1 MSMKCGSGID
11 EHAMLSILSRGAK
24 DRQMGHVTNL
34 SKAKDLL
41 DSMKDEVR
49 DLHPVLSIVFPK
61 LPTVKECEYTH
72 GRDEWGADF
81 VLTVEDMALGGVEHV
96 GVIAKRGPIKQ
107 DLRSVDQQIEEC
119 RLKNRKVRGGINE
132 IEIDRIW
139 IVASGSISNNAK
151 EKIYHKYKSTG
162 ISFIDGSKL
171 ASLIAQHTPFIGDN
185 VAPEISEYL
194 KRLRTKLEERRERKD
209 MLAIDGEAP
218 EIELEI
224 VELKRDTDGHA
235 RQEPVKISEIVDR
248 TTGTMVLEGRAGAGK
263 TRELE
268 KLASRYATNSE
279 FKRTDKLPV
288 LLPAREL
295 REKYVWDVNEAI
307 EGELGR
313 SAYGKLREEKS
324 GILLLVD
331 GMDEIP
337 EESEEKRDIVERVR
351 AEMSKEWT
359 HYCVV
364 ITTRTGEELF
374 LGQEIGIRELY
385 IKSVTLRKLLK
396 FILETC
402 RHVSMPAR
410 IAEDLKKSD
419 LFRQLP
425 QNPIAAVLLSK
436 VIREEGKELPSS
448 LTEIYSKAT
457 ELMLGRWDQQ
467 KGIVQE
473 KEYLVVR
480 YVMER
485 IAKKMV
491 DNGMWEVE
499 RRWIEEEFSEF
510 IQERKLSISKEKVV
524 QQALRRT
531 GILVENSQRMTVE
544 FKHMSFMEFL
554 YASGWEPDE
563 EERREKMYKRG
574 WSEIYFFYIGL
585 QRHGERFLSEAL
597 TLEET
602 TMPGRWMKVMV
613 APAYM
618 MAGWTAPYRIVEEN
632 LAGLVIDA
640 AKVLLYLRD
649 EREEDVADDL
659 TEVQLLYLVQ
669 A

>member
-1 MSMKCGSGID
+1 
-11 EHAMLSILSRGAK
+11 MLG
-24 DRQMGHVTNL
+24 
-34 SKAKDLL
+34 
-41 DSMKDEVR
+41 
-49 DLHPVLSIVFPK
+49 
-61 LPTVKECEYTH
+61 
-72 GRDEWGADF
+72 
-81 VLTVEDMALGGVEHV
+81 
-96 GVIAKRGPIKQ
+96 
-107 DLRSVDQQIEEC
+107 
-119 RLKNRKVRGGINE
+119 
-132 IEIDRIW
+132 
-139 IVASGSISNNAK
+139 
-151 EKIYHKYKSTG
+151 
-162 ISFIDGSKL
+162 
-171 ASLIAQHTPFIGDN
+171 
-185 VAPEISEYL
+185 
-194 KRLRTKLEERRERKD
+194 
-209 MLAIDGEAP
+209 IDGETP
-218 EIELEI
+218 EIELEV

-235 RQEPVKISEIVDR
+235 RQELVKIEEIVDR
-248 TTGTMVLEGRAGAGK
+248 TTGIMILEGRAGAGK

-268 KLASRYATNSE
+268 KLAKRYATNSE
-279 FKRTDKLPV
+279 FKRIGKLPV
-288 LLPAREL
+288 LLSAREL
-295 REKYVWDVNEAI
+295 REKYDWDVNEAI
-307 EGELGR
+307 IGELGKP
-313 SAYGKLREEKS
+313 AYGKLKEEKS

-337 EESEEKRDIVERVR
+337 EESDEKRTIVENVR
-351 AEMSKEWT
+351 TEMSKEWP
-359 HYCVV
+359 HYGVV

-374 LGQEIGIRELY
+374 LGQEIGIRELF
-385 IKSVTLRKLLK
+385 IKAVSLKKLLA

-402 RHVSMPAR
+402 KHVSMPVR

-419 LFRQLP
+419 LFHQLP
-425 QNPIAAVLLSK
+425 QNPIAAILLSK

-480 YVMER
+480 YVMEK
-485 IAKKMV
+485 IAKEMV

-499 RRWIEEEFSEF
+499 KKWVENEFAIF
-510 IQERKLSISKEKVV
+510 IRERKLAISTENVV

-531 GILVENSQRMTVE
+531 GVLVENSQRGTVE

-563 EERREKMYKRG
+563 EERKRKMYKRG

-585 QRHGERFLSEAL
+585 QRHGERFLHEAL
-597 TLEET
+597 DQEET

-632 LAGLVIDA
+632 LARLIIDA
-640 AKVLLYLRD
+640 AKVFLYLRD
-649 EREEDVADDL
+649 EKEDDVADDL

-669 A
+669 ARMREQYSYSHFKEAIDSAVIEILEWKEEEGNREVGLFALALIALIGSDIGEEEPLKVLIEDTRTNRLPPAMALGLEIEGRIERNISDRFKKLFRVHKKRLTKLVNRDAGLREYIRSRALVPIKNVKARTTRSDGVSTK